1 MWEFRLKEMGKM
13 LQAKNLQK
21 KFKAKEVV
29 KKINLELGA
38 GESIGLLG
46 PNGAGK
52 STTISMLSSLMKP
65 TSGTVLWNGTSIKE
79 NPKML
84 RKNLGVVP
92 QEIALYPELT
102 AKENLEFFGRI
113 YGLKGKDLI
122 TRVEDV
128 LEKIGL
134 SDRRKDRVKTFSGG
148 MKRRLNIGAALLHK
162 PSFLI
167 MDEPTVGIDPQSRA
181 YILEAVKQLVEE
193 GMTLLYTSHY
203 IEEVE
208 MLCEKIYIMDQGEI
222 IASGTKEKLKS
233 LVSDHQTIELK
244 GHSLPVA
251 FEESLQKH
259 FPMATI
265 HREEDKLLVS
275 LSKFLE
281 PLSSIFAIAAE
292 NEVTITSA
300 VVKIPSLE
308 DVFLHLT
315 GRALRD

>member
-1 MWEFRLKEMGKM
+1 MGKM

-21 KFKAKEVV
+21 KFKEKEVV
-29 KKINLELGA
+29 KKINLELGT

-65 TSGTVLWNGTSIKE
+65 TSGTVLWNGTSIE
-79 NPKML
+79 GNPQML

-102 AKENLEFFGRI
+102 AQENLEFFGRI
-113 YGLKGKDLI
+113 YGLKGKNLE

-208 MLCEKIYIMDQGEI
+208 LLCEKIYIMDQGEI
-222 IASGTKEKLKS
+222 IASGTKEELKS
-233 LVSDHQTIELK
+233 LVSDQQTIELK
-244 GHSLPVA
+244 GHSLSVA
-251 FEESLQKH
+251 FEESLKKH
-259 FPMATI
+259 FPTANI
-265 HREEDKLLVS
+265 HREEEKLLVS
-275 LSKFLE
+275 LSKFME
-281 PLSSIFAIAAE
+281 PLSSIFAVAAE

>member
-1 MWEFRLKEMGKM
+1 M

-29 KKINLELGA
+29 KKINLELGT

-65 TSGTVLWNGTSIKE
+65 TSGTVLWNGTSIE
-79 NPKML
+79 GNPQML

-102 AKENLEFFGRI
+102 AQENLEFFGRI
-113 YGLKGKDLI
+113 YGLKGKNLE

-208 MLCEKIYIMDQGEI
+208 LLCEKIYIMDQGEI
-222 IASGTKEKLKS
+222 IASGTKEELKS
-233 LVSDHQTIELK
+233 LVSDQQTIELK
-244 GHSLPVA
+244 GHSLSVA
-251 FEESLQKH
+251 FEESLKKH
-259 FPMATI
+259 FPTANI
-265 HREEDKLLVS
+265 HREEEKLLVS
-275 LSKFLE
+275 LSKFME
-281 PLSSIFAIAAE
+281 PLSSIFAVAAE